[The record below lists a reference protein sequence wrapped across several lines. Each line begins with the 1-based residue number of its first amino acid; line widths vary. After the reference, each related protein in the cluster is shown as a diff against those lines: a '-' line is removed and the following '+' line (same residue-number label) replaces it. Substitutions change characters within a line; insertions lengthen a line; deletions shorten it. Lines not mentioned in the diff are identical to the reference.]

1 MIPPNAHDWRVA
13 RIFSLSSSDPTA
25 ARIEPLATPS
35 RLSPSHQGGM
45 MSEKPIHIISVNVGC
60 RSSAQYAVLSE
71 TLNHPLSYGI
81 VFLQEP
87 WWFNVGETSQPRSVA
102 MNGWEPIPP
111 QNPPPQNVTP
121 RVHAYLRRNL
131 NIKFTTRTD
140 IINSPDIQI
149 IDVTTNTATPKT
161 IRFINI
167 YKGVLG
173 RPENPEINKLF
184 SMDVDQTI
192 PTIYVGDWN
201 VHHPSI
207 GNMPP
212 YAPNPNGAAIEWDA
226 WMRDNSL
233 TLRNLPDTPTRFDPI
248 SGRGYA
254 LDLTIVNNPAIQERL
269 VDNWEI
275 TDKLNGDSDHLATSF
290 RLNTT
295 PPTDLQRTSIFHQ
308 LEEGLKNQIHPN
320 TPGNQRRTTSGV

>member
-1 MIPPNAHDWRVA
+1 
-13 RIFSLSSSDPTA
+13 
-25 ARIEPLATPS
+25 
-35 RLSPSHQGGM
+35 M

-81 VFLQEP
+81 VFVQEP
-87 WWFNVGETSQPRSVA
+87 WWFNIGETSQPRSVA

-111 QNPPPQNVTP
+111 QNPPPQNVIP
-121 RVHAYLRRNL
+121 RVHAYFRRNL
-131 NIKFTTRTD
+131 NMKYTTRTD
-140 IINSPDIQI
+140 LINSPDIQI
-149 IDVTTNTATPKT
+149 IDVTTNTATPKI
-161 IRFINI
+161 IRFINV
-167 YKGVLG
+167 YNSVLG
-173 RPENPEINKLF
+173 RLENPEINKLF
-184 SMDVDQTI
+184 TTDIDQTI
-192 PTIYVGDWN
+192 PTILVGDWN

-212 YAPNPNGAAIEWDA
+212 YAPNPNGPAIEWDI

-233 TLRNLPDTPTRFDPI
+233 TLRNLPDTPTRYDPI

-254 LDLTIVNNPAIQERL
+254 LDLTIVNNLALQERL

-295 PPTDLQRTSIFHQ
+295 SPLLSAEQQSLINWRKVPKTKF
-308 LEEGLKNQIHPN
+308 LKNLQEIRDAQQETFDTLFNALKEVPDH
-320 TPGNQRRTTSGV
+320 TQLDEAVRLLERTLQEYRGLRCLP